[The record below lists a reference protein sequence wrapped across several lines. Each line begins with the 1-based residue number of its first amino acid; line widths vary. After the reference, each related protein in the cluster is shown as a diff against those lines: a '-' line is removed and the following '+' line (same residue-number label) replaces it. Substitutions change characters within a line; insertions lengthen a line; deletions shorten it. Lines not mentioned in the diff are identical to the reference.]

1 VRQVSLQV
9 TQLGQS
15 VTLSVHG
22 EADVFT
28 GRTAGTVCHT
38 ERPL

>member
-1 VRQVSLQV
+1 MRQVSLQV

-15 VTLSVHG
+15 VTLSVHC
-22 EADVFT
+22 EADVST
-28 GRTAGTVCHT
+28 GHIAGTVCHT